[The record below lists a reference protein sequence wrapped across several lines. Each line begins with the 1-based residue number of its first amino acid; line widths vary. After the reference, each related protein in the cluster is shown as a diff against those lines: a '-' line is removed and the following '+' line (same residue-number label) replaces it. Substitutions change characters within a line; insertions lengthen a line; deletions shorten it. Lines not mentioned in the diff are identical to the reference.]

1 MPRPEENG
9 PLPHGNGQGKYLRR
23 LRPLPCEISLR
34 PGQRKRQVARL
45 IFGDAI
51 QQRGGQD
58 VPQPILCGNVGEQH
72 PHIAAADHA
81 DVVRVAAAELVVPD
95 VAVTGFQKLP
105 GVKDGKIFHIAA
117 ADGARLGPLGIHQHL
132 CAGTPGS
139 GAGFPNDG
147 RQNGV
152 TALFHFIQQFC
163 KDHLHADHPFCLCIA
178 DTYSTLFS
186 EKKQHNLFG
195 HAELLLHRAD
205 FFVARKPGV

>member
-1 MPRPEENG
+1 M
-9 PLPHGNGQGKYLRR
+9 
-23 LRPLPCEISLR
+23 
-34 PGQRKRQVARL
+34 
-45 IFGDAI
+45 
-51 QQRGGQD
+51 
-58 VPQPILCGNVGEQH
+58 PQPVLCGNVGEQH

-81 DVVRVAAAELVVPD
+81 DVVRVAAVELVVPD

-163 KDHLHADHPFCLCIA
+163 KDRLHADHPLLFVHSWHLFYTVFGKETTQFVRPCRIIAPSSGLFCCAEARGMIGWI
-178 DTYSTLFS
+178 
-186 EKKQHNLFG
+186 KK
-195 HAELLLHRAD
+195 E
-205 FFVARKPGV
+205 